1 MASPSYPVILKA
13 NNERNSFIYLPS
25 LLMRRLDI
33 STSQIVELS
42 CLGVSFFG
50 SVIELNARSI
60 QEDEIHM
67 SSKLIHHLG
76 WSSTDS
82 QIMIKPCKKPVFQI
96 QTLFLRPCS
105 PNDWDV
111 IELQAE
117 YIRDRLIEQIRIVR
131 KGQIVLVFV
140 GNMEVSMI
148 AYKLEPENDLGTI
161 GPNSLI
167 DIEPIFHAKPIQ
179 SQVEEKVGFVR
190 HYLNRL
196 VNGDTEDDVNKI
208 RRSPFV
214 LDDSVTFRVA
224 PKCSTL
230 GTWFDALLVS
240 EGVDPGTKCI
250 ARLKKVPLASAE
262 EQAGDN
268 YFVKCILAQSSNHMR
283 TIFLHPKLMRSM
295 HLKVGTRVHLQIT
308 SNETEPQVE
317 TKLVIQYHGEVEP
330 DKSMQQRVLQHLM
343 TASEDAKTQEKQ
355 TLADHKDNFPLLVP
369 NGMLMS
375 WPGPEASQ
383 NGESGHFSIFTEK
396 HPFLARTPVD
406 LWNRVEWKKCILKMD
421 AIHLKNN
428 GTVAKESLPS
438 HLIPDAIHDYVH
450 KCFRWFYEFSLDH
463 VKATN
468 VLVVG
473 TTGIGKTSVLGFIS
487 AKLELASPQAI
498 HCHKIDCKN
507 DIGKSAS
514 LLIQQ
519 WRSLLE
525 ECIYRYPSV
534 ILVDDLDCLC
544 CEIPLEEQSQR
555 PMHLSSLASAF
566 VDLVSTDNFRG
577 VPVLATISN
586 LSTLHSRL
594 RPGKGKYLFA
604 AIIDLPLPNKDLR
617 GKILDHL
624 IDNDTNII
632 PPTIRTEL
640 EDVTEGFTPLDVQRL
655 WNDIAIRINKGNFD
669 MNDIK
674 RRIRTFR
681 PLALANVKLEQ
692 PSPKTWAD
700 LGGLEQVRRVI
711 HETITW
717 PGQYPALFA
726 QCGLRLQS
734 GLLLYGAP
742 GSGKTLIVGIAAKEC
757 GMNLIT
763 IKGPELLS
771 KYIGSS
777 EAGVRSTFERA
788 RAAKPCIL
796 FFDEFDSLAPRRG
809 HDSTGVT
816 DRVVNQLLTQLDGV
830 ESLESGIFV
839 MAASSRPDL
848 IDPALLRPGRLD
860 RKALCPMPNF
870 QERLDILN
878 ALGREVHFESR
889 SEDLRIIATKTDG
902 FSGADLQAILYT
914 ARLES
919 LKEKITR
926 KRKEVRSAERMD
938 GIDIDPLSPT
948 STPLMHLTYCESRE
962 SWQIQ
967 PSIRMNSSRSDPGI
981 PCEGREEESKEAD
994 AKRQGNQEEPA
1005 KTIEGA
1011 TSSDLFPSMDPR
1023 KLDEPAETHEDSKG
1037 TKGTADL
1044 NLEEKEKSISTDSRP
1059 HPFDPPAHNR
1069 DHVPITRDHLLAALK
1084 DTKPSVSIEER
1095 QKFER
1100 IYQRF
1105 SANGPRNLD
1114 ASSVLP
1120 LTEIDA
1126 KRGTKDPNLDSR
1138 SLQTMAGSRATL
1150 K

>member
-604 AIIDLPLPNKDLR
+604 AIIDLPLPNK
-617 GKILDHL
+617 
-624 IDNDTNII
+624 
-632 PPTIRTEL
+632 
-640 EDVTEGFTPLDVQRL
+640 
-655 WNDIAIRINKGNFD
+655 
-669 MNDIK
+669 
-674 RRIRTFR
+674 
-681 PLALANVKLEQ
+681 
-692 PSPKTWAD
+692 
-700 LGGLEQVRRVI
+700 
-711 HETITW
+711 
-717 PGQYPALFA
+717 YPALFA